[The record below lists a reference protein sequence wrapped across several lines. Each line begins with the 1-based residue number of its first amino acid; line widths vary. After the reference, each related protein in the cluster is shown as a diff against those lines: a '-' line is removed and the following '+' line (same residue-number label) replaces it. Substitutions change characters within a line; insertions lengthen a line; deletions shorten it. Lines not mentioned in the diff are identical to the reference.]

1 MPEVTVEAPDAPGAT
16 HAAAERATVE
26 GDWVTL
32 EGDVGIRR
40 GKRALGARRIVH
52 DRARQRAR
60 AGGDLVL
67 VAPNYAIRAERGTF
81 ALDSG
86 AFAVERARYRLPSR
100 PMQGRASRITRD
112 AAHVSELESATW
124 STCPRQ
130 REDWHISA
138 SQVTLD
144 PHTRQGTARHAA
156 LWFKGWPLLYSP
168 WFRFPLG
175 SDRLTGFLAPRI
187 GRSSSSGATVAT
199 PVYLNLHPQFDATLT
214 PRWLERRGAQ
224 LQSEWRW
231 LGPAGRWTLDN
242 AYLPDDD
249 ETGTDRSYTRVR
261 QRGALG
267 AWRTRIDAEN
277 ASDSDYFDDLGD
289 DLGASSQTH
298 LLRRGDVT
306 WRGVGTRLRARV
318 EAYQTLDTTLAPGQR
333 PYERLP
339 QLTLD
344 HDRSVGPLETRL
356 ESELVRFQRDDSI
369 TGERLRLVPEA
380 RWPLEAPGW
389 FLRPRVAYDY
399 TRYALER
406 PAGDTRAEDIER
418 SVPIASLDS
427 GLVFDRFGE
436 DFQQTLEPRLFYTYI
451 PERDQSN
458 IPVFDSGRF
467 GFSFSQLWR
476 ERRFTGGDR
485 IGDTNQA
492 TLALTT
498 RLLARSSGREL
509 LRASVGAIRFFDER
523 RVTLTGGGP
532 RDADTSDVL
541 AEISVEPT
549 PQWRLGTSAQW
560 DGEAHELVERS
571 VDIAFRGGAGGVF
584 NLSHRYQRDRRRQVD
599 ASAAW
604 PVTAQ
609 WSLVAASNWSLRDD
623 RNLESVAG
631 FQYESC
637 CWRFRAVARR
647 FLQRDDEAADGT
659 RQGNNLL
666 FELTLKGLGPV
677 GSGAGDLLERAI
689 VGFDTADR

>member
-52 DRARQRAR
+52 DRARQSAR

-67 VAPNYAIRAERGTF
+67 VAPDYAIRAERGTF

-112 AAHVSELESATW
+112 AAQVSELESATW

-144 PHTRQGTARHAA
+144 PHTRQGTARNAA

-199 PVYLNLHPQFDATLT
+199 PLYLNLHPQFDATLT

-224 LQSEWRW
+224 L
-231 LGPAGRWTLDN
+231 
-242 AYLPDDD
+242 
-249 ETGTDRSYTRVR
+249 DRSYTRVR

-306 WRGVGTRLRARV
+306 WRGAGTRLRARV
-318 EAYQTLDTTLAPGQR
+318 EAYQTLDTTLTPGQR

-344 HDRSVGPLETRL
+344 HDRSVGPLETQL

-389 FLRPRVAYDY
+389 FLRPRVAFDY

-406 PAGDTRAEDIER
+406 PAGDTRTEAIER
-418 SVPIASLDS
+418 SVPITSLDS

-436 DFQQTLEPRLFYTYI
+436 DLQQTLEPRLFYTYI
-451 PERDQSN
+451 PQRDQSN
-458 IPVFDSGRF
+458 IPVFDSG
-467 GFSFSQLWR
+467 
-476 ERRFTGGDR
+476 
-485 IGDTNQA
+485 
-492 TLALTT
+492 
-498 RLLARSSGREL
+498 SGREL

-523 RVTLTGGGP
+523 RVTLTGGAP

-560 DGEAHELVERS
+560 DGEAHELAERS
-571 VDIAFRGGAGGVF
+571 VDIAFRGDAGGVF

-604 PVTAQ
+604 PVSAQ
-609 WSLVAASNWSLRDD
+609 WSLLAATNWSLRDD
-623 RNLESVAG
+623 RNLESVVG
-631 FQYESC
+631 FQYDSC
-637 CWRFRAVARR
+637 CWRLRAVARR
-647 FLQRDDEAADGT
+647 FLQRDDDAADGT

-677 GSGAGDLLERAI
+677 GGGAGDLLERAI